1 MKSFN
6 IIYSLLLLLIISCGN
21 IQIEK
26 SLDEPIVITELNEYY
41 IECPIED
48 FNKMYKNYKNNDY
61 IPIKISFEGTS
72 LHAKMRVRGDTSRED
87 KKKSLKI
94 KFDSTSFTATEPI
107 FNLNAEYSDKTAIRQ
122 FISSKLMQKSGQ
134 ICFNSE
140 LVKVYLN
147 GEYFGL
153 YLKVENI
160 DANFLKR
167 NNLSKKNNLYKATKD
182 GACLSIFDDIDTKWE
197 KKTNKKSDN
206 NDLVAL
212 IKDLNTIPNEEFHS
226 FIKAHFEYDNL
237 VNIIALNMMLSN
249 GSTYYHNYYLYRDLY
264 KTGKWQLL
272 PWDMDKSLSYY
283 NWMPYTYHKTSS
295 EWESNNP
302 LIERAIL
309 CPPIFNDIKK
319 RIDELHK
326 TYLNNSYVTPII
338 DQLIAVLT
346 PIIEK
351 DTTDKITTKNE
362 WLKNI
367 SQEKQYFDNH
377 YKLLQKQFNEQPSSF
392 YVQRFQQTQ
401 TDSII
406 FQWGKSTHK
415 QNKPISYVLSYGT
428 DFLMLDSTK
437 TTYIT
442 NITDTFYRL
451 TNKLADGKY
460 YWKVTAFDG
469 LFYTDGFNTK
479 NILEVKKGTHISN
492 SITSNITFTKN
503 NSPYTILNDINI
515 SEGAILTIE
524 PGVQIYLKENVK
536 ISCNGSII
544 AKGTVEEPIVFR
556 PDNTANHWDYIYFYE
571 KAKDGYFK
579 YTSFLEGS
587 VNFKQTNITFDN
599 CTFKIDKKNL
609 VDGDRRAA
617 IVWGSKGK
625 LTVLNSTFKS
635 NGKGEGVVI
644 YYVDATI
651 ENSSFEN
658 MPDAI
663 EYIST
668 EKGLIRNNL
677 VFNSPDDAI
686 DLNDCENIVIDNNI
700 ILNIADKGISIGTEQ
715 YGPSKNIMVNNNLI
729 VNCKT
734 AISVKDSSTAILKNN
749 TLYKNKKGIN
759 SYRKRSDYGIG
770 GNVSVDYTILDQCVD
785 FNVYADEWSKIKIE
799 NSIATKK
806 SLGSTNIVG
815 DPQFILPEN
824 YDFHLKEKS
833 PCILDVKNGR
843 YIGAFPYN
851 TSSLSIVEVH
861 LGMSKEKNAVC
872 WIEIRN
878 NYNIEVDLSGYEIVI
893 GTGDKKKKFV
903 FPIGTKI
910 PRLSSLFVVNNFSSF
925 VNNNVSSVVIGDL
938 PKLNN
943 KDTRIKLTNS
953 KNYSIDEFSYKQ
965 VEINNPQNNITYY
978 SNRVNNK
985 ALRKWEFKF
994 D

>member
-1 MKSFN
+1 M
-6 IIYSLLLLLIISCGN
+6 LLLIISCGN
-21 IQIEK
+21 TQIENP
-26 SLDEPIVITELNEYY
+26 LDEPIVINELSEYY
-41 IECPIED
+41 IECSMED
-48 FNKMYKNYKNNDY
+48 FNKMYENYKSNDY
-61 IPIKISFEGTS
+61 ISIKISFEGTS
-72 LHAKMRVRGDTSRED
+72 LCAKMRVRGDTSRED

-94 KFDSTSFTATEPI
+94 KFDSTAFSSIEPV

-147 GEYFGL
+147 GEYFGI

-160 DANFLKR
+160 DENFLKR

-182 GACLSIFDDIDTKWE
+182 GACLSIFDDINTKWE

-212 IKDLNTIPNEEFHS
+212 IKNLNIVPNEEFHS
-226 FIKAHFEYDNL
+226 FIKENFEYDNL
-237 VNIIALNMMLSN
+237 INIIALNMMLSN

-283 NWMPYTYHKTSS
+283 NWAPYTYHKTSS
-295 EWESNNP
+295 EWESDNP

-309 CPPIFNDIKK
+309 CSPIFNDIKK

-338 DQLIAVLT
+338 DQLITVLT

-351 DTTDKITTKNE
+351 DSTDKITTKNE
-362 WLKNI
+362 WLKTI

-415 QNKPISYVLSYGT
+415 QNKPITYVLSYGT
-428 DFLMLDSTK
+428 DFLLLDSTK

-451 TNKLADGKY
+451 NNKLAEGKY
-460 YWKVTAFDG
+460 YWKITAFDG
-469 LFYTDGFNTK
+469 SFYTDGYNTK
-479 NILEVKKGTHISN
+479 NILEVKKGTLISGKI
-492 SITSNITFTKN
+492 SSNQTLLKI
-503 NSPYTILNDINI
+503 NSPYII
-515 SEGAILTIE
+515 SKDVVIANGVILTIE
-524 PGVQIYLKENVK
+524 PGVQIYLKDNVK
-536 ISCNGSII
+536 INCNGSIVSEGT
-544 AKGTVEEPIVFR
+544 AKEPIVFC
-556 PDNTANHWDYIYFYE
+556 PDNTANNWDYIYFYE
-571 KAKDGYFK
+571 NSKKGVFK
-579 YTSFLEGS
+579 YTNFLEGS
-587 VNFKQTNITFDN
+587 INFKGTDLSFYN
-599 CTFKIDKKNL
+599 CNFKIDKKDL
-609 VDGDRRAA
+609 VDGERRAA
-617 IVWGSKGK
+617 IVWGHRGK
-625 LTVLNSTFKS
+625 LTISNSSFES
-635 NGKGEGVVI
+635 NGKGEGVVL
-644 YYVDATI
+644 YYVDALV
-651 ENSSFEN
+651 ENSTFDN

-668 EKGLIRNNL
+668 NTGIIRNNL
-677 VFNSPDDAI
+677 IINAPDDAI
-686 DLNDCENIVIDNNI
+686 DLNDCKNVTIEKNI
-700 ILNIADKGISIGTEQ
+700 IVNAVDKAISIGTEQ
-715 YGPSKNIMVNNNLI
+715 FGPSKNILVNNNLI
-729 VNCKT
+729 INCKT
-734 AISVKDSSTAILKNN
+734 AISVKDSSDAIVKNN

-759 SYRKRSDYGIG
+759 SYRKRSDYGMG
-770 GNVSVDYTILDQCVD
+770 GIVNVDYTILDQCVD
-785 FNVYADEWSKIKIE
+785 FNVYADEWSKIKIDH
-799 NSIATKK
+799 SIATKK

-815 DPQFILPEN
+815 DPQFIFPEN

-833 PCILDVKNGR
+833 PCILNDKNGE
-843 YIGAFPYN
+843 YIGAFHYN
-851 TSSLSIVEVH
+851 ASSLSLVGVH
-861 LGMSKEKNAVC
+861 LAISNEKNAVC
-872 WIEIRN
+872 WIEIQN
-878 NYNIEVDLSGYEIVI
+878 NYNIEVNLSGYEIVVE
-893 GTGDKKKKFV
+893 TGDKKKKFV

-910 PRLSSLFVVNNFSSF
+910 PRLSSLFIVNNFGVF
-925 VNNNVSSVVIGDL
+925 ANKNVSSVIVGDL

-943 KDTRIKLTNS
+943 KDTRIKLINS
-953 KNYSIDEFSYKQ
+953 KNYLIDEFSYKQ
-965 VEINNPQNNITYY
+965 VEINNTQNNITYF

-985 ALRKWEFKF
+985 TFRKWEFKF